1 MPFEKFQFFG
11 PGFQP
16 FVPFRVLFDE
26 GFAIGFSVG
35 RGNLATRSFLL
46 LFSFIV
52 RGKVQALLSS
62 FLALFVGEIRFDACV
77 CAFRVHVHLGSHL
90 GYAGVL
96 QRKAGWLE
104 DGEGEVAWR

>member
-62 FLALFVGEIRFDACV
+62 FLALFVGEIRFDTCV
-77 CAFRVHVHLGSHL
+77 CV
-90 GYAGVL
+90 
-96 QRKAGWLE
+96 
-104 DGEGEVAWR
+104 